1 VTPEGTLREV
11 LARVAARRG
20 FPALILQAELDGWP
34 AAAVAAMKE
43 QGLLTR
49 TSPAVSTVCPGCE
62 DACRMPVE
70 ILPDPREPAAF
81 IVCDRRDDINR
92 VPVPPGHLEQWAAT
106 GQAIAGMLAR
116 LLGLYPPE
124 GQGPDPAR
132 WEVGLLKGTEHSAHL
147 VLLAQDGLSLSLA
160 GHTIPLADVLTLESD
175 RITVDRRTLIRL
187 VNQPAAGGGD
197 RESAAQR
204 RARLK
209 QLVAKEKA
217 KGNKAFLKVVAERE
231 GISVS
236 TLKGILT
243 KGD

>member
-132 WEVGLLKGTEHSAHL
+132 WEVGLLKGT
-147 VLLAQDGLSLSLA
+147 
-160 GHTIPLADVLTLESD
+160 DVLTLESD